1 MRTQCT
7 LYPDDY
13 DHVPDSKVPGANMG
27 PTWVLSAPDGPHDGP
42 WTLLSGMSYFNVF
55 CHGLAVID
63 FDILQAYL
71 TGTWAIPNCTS
82 ASKVTLK
89 NMGNPSPTDN
99 ITRTKQST
107 TKPCTYLITH
117 IHCMCYWQRSHTN
130 FSGNEQRWL
139 TSTIYAYGYEW
150 KQRSCYRMCW
160 FICLNGDSVPKV
172 CWHNWHLV

>member
-1 MRTQCT
+1 MITSQIARF
-7 LYPDDY
+7 L
-13 DHVPDSKVPGANMG
+13 G
-27 PTWVLSAPDGPHDGP
+27 PTWGPPGSCRPQMGPMMAP
-42 WTLLSGMSYFNVF
+42 WTLLSGVSYFAVF

-71 TGTWAIPNCTS
+71 TGTRAIPNCTS

-89 NMGNPSPTDN
+89 NMGNPSPTDD
-99 ITRTKQST
+99 ITKTKQST
-107 TKPCTYLITH
+107 TKPCTYLITL

-139 TSTIYAYGYEW
+139 TSTIYAYGCEW

-160 FICLNGDSVPKV
+160 FICLNGDSVLKV
-172 CWHNWHLV
+172 CWHNWPLV